1 MIEYKGYEIIQSYNY
16 HVTIFQDGKKVFHAQ
31 CNKIFTDDELKN
43 LVDEFFEIVK
53 WFLWKKV
60 NLIFLNN
67 LQLIGRKGKQMKKK
81 KKYYYSLFDEYR
93 KIIVEMKFNQ
103 NFSNRNRLDEIVKE
117 LDKQISIFVT
127 NINKRKFFIIS
138 SRIIYYFFF

>member
-53 WFLWKKV
+53 
-60 NLIFLNN
+60 
-67 LQLIGRKGKQMKKK
+67 
-81 KKYYYSLFDEYR
+81 
-93 KIIVEMKFNQ
+93 
-103 NFSNRNRLDEIVKE
+103 
-117 LDKQISIFVT
+117 
-127 NINKRKFFIIS
+127 
-138 SRIIYYFFF
+138 

>member
-93 KIIVEMKFNQ
+93 NLEFRQLHIIE
-103 NFSNRNRLDEIVKE
+103 RH
-117 LDKQISIFVT
+117 
-127 NINKRKFFIIS
+127 
-138 SRIIYYFFF
+138 